1 MDVFTSSVRRT
12 TLGVHERRARRKSQ
26 LRQDILDAAREI
38 LVRDGYDALS
48 MRRVAQKIDYSATT
62 IYLHFRD
69 RDELVFHVCE
79 QFLAGLMRE
88 LQAVVDRAPNP
99 VVALRNT
106 LRRYV
111 AFGLAN
117 PQQYLATFVIPHAHS
132 PEVDAR
138 YQDESTMSA
147 QSIVFLERL
156 VSEVIRRKKLAR
168 VDSKTASRACWAGVH
183 GITSLLIVIPT
194 FDWGNRERVI
204 DRLVSQLVDGLLSAG
219 PRG

>member
-1 MDVFTSSVRRT
+1 
-12 TLGVHERRARRKSQ
+12 
-26 LRQDILDAAREI
+26 
-38 LVRDGYDALS
+38 

-88 LQAVVDRAPNP
+88 LEAVIARTPNP
-99 VVALRNT
+99 VAALRKC

-111 AFGLAN
+111 EFGLTN

-132 PEVDAR
+132 PEADAR
-138 YQDESTMSA
+138 YTGEGTMSA
-147 QSIVFLERL
+147 RTFAALERL
-156 VSEVIRRKKLAR
+156 VADVIRRKKLSR
-168 VDSKTASRACWAGVH
+168 VDPEAASRACWAGVH

-194 FDWGNRERVI
+194 FDWGNKDRVI
-204 DRLVSQLVDGLLSAG
+204 DQLVSQLLDGLPGVGSR
-219 PRG
+219 P